1 MNEQYDNTFDATFP
15 TDVSPQSSV
24 EAKIHAIVK
33 QMSNVNYVFENWTTA
48 NVKADKIDYP
58 AVINVLPVSGS
69 INLNK
74 NKLRDYP
81 NCIIAFVDKTDLDFD
96 GTENESIVDKCKAL
110 AMEFILTA
118 NASGLFEQIDGDIPY
133 SVIYDQLDVNVT
145 GVSIELQLKETQGTV
160 LCYGKPI
167 KDYFK

>member
-1 MNEQYDNTFDATFP
+1 MSELT
-15 TDVSPQSSV
+15 PQSSV
-24 EAKIHAIVK
+24 EAKIRAIVEK
-33 QMSNVNYVFENWTTA
+33 MGNVSYVFEDWTTA
-48 NVKADKIDYP
+48 NVKADSIDYP
-58 AVINVLPVSGS
+58 AVINVLPVSGN

-81 NCIIAFVDKTDLDFD
+81 NCLIAFVDKTDLDFD
-96 GTENESIVDKCKAL
+96 GSENDTIVDKCKAL

-118 NASGLFEQIDGDIPY
+118 NASGLFEQIDGDVPY

-145 GVSIELQLKETQGTV
+145 GVSIELQLKEAQGTV